1 MNAATATVRA
11 AEAMR
16 DVKVVLILFLVPFL
30 VSPPLRRLV
39 GDEKRIGRTAR
50 MRIRFS
56 YVTIEVDDRLRQRL
70 ATSVERLRINV
81 TAYLR
86 LAADDVGAAG
96 QKARL
101 RCDSAA
107 DRVDV
112 AMTSVNDKIAPPPA
126 ETRPR
131 LVAI

>member
-1 MNAATATVRA
+1 
-11 AEAMR
+11 
-16 DVKVVLILFLVPFL
+16 
-30 VSPPLRRLV
+30 
-39 GDEKRIGRTAR
+39 

-70 ATSVERLRINV
+70 ATAVERLRINV

-101 RCDSAA
+101 LCDGAA
-107 DRVDV
+107 DRVDG